1 MWSKFMAF
9 LATLIFIATGSA
21 FLLALEGDFIPLSE
35 VLSFID
41 RAYTDFSTRLVVIFT
56 GLGLV
61 ILGLFN
67 IYFALGSF
75 RRKSYVAIRGAQGPI
90 QIAHKTIEELV
101 EKVRRDVGGID
112 KVSTRIIHGR
122 RKISL
127 EVRVSLGSVRNVI
140 DISKRIQ
147 GAVKE
152 DVERVLGITNLG
164 EVKVFVKK
172 ITLEKG
178 KKYDDIL
185 EQKQTSRGIELQR

>member
-9 LATLIFIATGSA
+9 LATLIFIAAGSA
-21 FLLALEGDFIPLSE
+21 LLLALEGDFFSLEE
-35 VLSFID
+35 VLFFIEM
-41 RAYTDFSTRLVVIFT
+41 AYTDFFTRFVIIFI

-67 IYFALGSF
+67 IYLALGSF
-75 RRKSYVAIRGAQGPI
+75 RRKSYVVIRGAQGPI
-90 QIAHKTIEELV
+90 QIAHKTIEDLV
-101 EKVRRDVGGID
+101 EKVRRDVGGIN

-127 EVRVSLGSVRNVI
+127 EVRLFLGSVRNVI
-140 DISKRIQ
+140 DISKRVQ

-152 DVERVLGITNLG
+152 DVEKVLGITNLG

-178 KKYDDIL
+178 KKYEDIL
-185 EQKQTSRGIELQR
+185 EQKQNSRGIELQR